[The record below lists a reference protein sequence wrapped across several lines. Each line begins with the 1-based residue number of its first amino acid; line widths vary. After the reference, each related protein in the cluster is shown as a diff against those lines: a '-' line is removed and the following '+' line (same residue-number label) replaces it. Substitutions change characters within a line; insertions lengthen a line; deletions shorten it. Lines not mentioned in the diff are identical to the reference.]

1 VRSLVAIV
9 IAAAL
14 SGCAVSGPGIVGPS
28 YVASAGDTSMR
39 SNWYSNNMLGDALTF
54 NAPSVEGA
62 LVAGADRL
70 AFVVEDPATGRQF
83 TAWEAPLSSV
93 TWITAKDHGLARI
106 IRLKAGDSIHS
117 FLFSS
122 SSSDGVSKD
131 AFVARV
137 LSKFRPI

>member
-1 VRSLVAIV
+1 
-9 IAAAL
+9 
-14 SGCAVSGPGIVGPS
+14 
-28 YVASAGDTSMR
+28 
-39 SNWYSNNMLGDALTF
+39 MLGDALTF

-106 IRLKAGDSIHS
+106 IRLNAGDSIHS